1 MPSLQVNSHVPMEGG
16 PVAAL
21 CHALGE
27 LGLAGRITLEPVG
40 VGSAMDSLV
49 IVPNLENP
57 RILVPA
63 GQRKAAS
70 ASLQR
75 YSADLGISTRL
86 QRLFAAQAMRLW
98 GPRTPI
104 ARHQL
109 RLARGINQGLV
120 AYLSESLGQPV
131 TFSMSIGKVRAN
143 RKPILQLFSTS
154 GESLGFAK
162 VGSNEFTARL
172 VRQEAQ
178 TLRELGEQRLDHLE
192 LPSVLH
198 SGSWEGL
205 ELLVMATMPTTA
217 LAPPRRLARL
227 RARAEGEL
235 HRVFFAGRKPL
246 GSSLW
251 LASWLSAAR
260 QHESPWPLW
269 QRWSIALEQLAG
281 RYGSE
286 QLEFSATHGDWTAW
300 NMADYRGRLQVWDW
314 ERFAAN
320 VPAGLD
326 RLHFA
331 VHEAFGRS
339 GVSEQTLRAVLGE
352 AKRGEQLL
360 AACYLADLAG
370 RYLLGEREQQ
380 VQAVQQKTAVLV
392 AVLETTLGD

>member
-1 MPSLQVNSHVPMEGG
+1 MEGG

-40 VGSAMDSLV
+40 EGSAMDSLV
-49 IVPNLENP
+49 IIPSLDNP
-57 RILVPA
+57 RILLPA

-75 YSADLGISTRL
+75 YSADLGIATRL
-86 QRLFAAQAMRLW
+86 QRLLAAQAMRVW

-104 ARHQL
+104 VRHQL
-109 RLARGINQGLV
+109 RVAQGINQGLV
-120 AYLSESLGQPV
+120 AFLSESLGQPV
-131 TFSMSIGKVRAN
+131 MFSMTIGKARAN

-178 TLRELGEQRLDHLE
+178 TLRELGEQRLEHLE
-192 LPSVLH
+192 LPNVLH
-198 SGSWEGL
+198 SGSWEGI
-205 ELLVMATMPTTA
+205 ELLVMGTLPTTA

-235 HRVFFAGRKPL
+235 DRMFFAGCKPL

-251 LASWLSAAR
+251 LANWLSAAK
-260 QHESPWPLW
+260 QNESPSPLW
-269 QRWSIALEQLAG
+269 QRWRIALEQLES
-281 RYGSE
+281 RYGSA

-314 ERFAAN
+314 ERFATN
-320 VPAGLD
+320 VPAGFD
-326 RLHFA
+326 RLHYA

-339 GVSEQTLRAVLGE
+339 GVSERTLLAALGE
-352 AKRGEQLL
+352 AKRGEELL